1 MAGVE
6 EMAKNA
12 HSFARGWGEGPGNQP
27 PSWLTGARWG
37 EMGLDLGEVGVAG
50 RLKSWS
56 EKILDTLWVGSVA
69 RRAA

>member
-1 MAGVE
+1 M
-6 EMAKNA
+6 
-12 HSFARGWGEGPGNQP
+12 
-27 PSWLTGARWG
+27 
-37 EMGLDLGEVGVAG
+37 DLGEVGVAG